1 MNYTKPEVVL
11 LGSAVDV
18 ICGPKTA
25 SALIDSQKTDLPAY
39 ELDEE

>member
-25 SALIDSQKTDLPAY
+25 NSFVDGMYTAEPAY